1 MTATHVKLDVLLYL
15 KSNSTGLSGGF
26 CVVVVVFAVEV
37 GGTPVDGIADDFEGV
52 GVIDIEGLVV
62 WCDVEVCRS
71 DVKFC
76 EIVEDTKTKVA
87 IILQTF

>member
-1 MTATHVKLDVLLYL
+1 MLLYL
-15 KSNSTGLSGGF
+15 KSNSTGSSGGF

-37 GGTPVDGIADDFEGV
+37 GGTPVDGITDDFEGV

-62 WCDVEVCRS
+62 WCDVEV
-71 DVKFC
+71 VKFC